1 MQNIRRKTEY
11 FQIILLFFY
20 ICVMDVTQSIQ
31 QYASYPIPHHLMAW
45 LLKEYRQPNDKIHYL
60 IKNGI
65 LQQIK
70 RGLYVAGPKI
80 TSSKPDP
87 FLVANHILGPSYVS
101 LESALSYHGLIPEKV
116 YEITSVTIKAK
127 RRFSTPL
134 GVYSYTR
141 LPLPYY
147 SYGIRSV
154 EVDRQHR
161 FLIASPEK
169 ALFDKIITTA
179 GVEFRSKASVLTYIE
194 NDLRIDI
201 DTLKNLD
208 ISIMESWISTSPKKD
223 SLSRL
228 TQTIQQQ

>member
-1 MQNIRRKTEY
+1 MQ
-11 FQIILLFFY
+11 Q
-20 ICVMDVTQSIQ
+20 V
-31 QYASYPIPHHLMAW
+31 
-45 LLKEYRQPNDKIHYL
+45 
-60 IKNGI
+60 
-65 LQQIK
+65 K

-80 TSSKPDP
+80 ASLKPDP
-87 FLVANHILGPSYVS
+87 FLLANHILGPSYVS

-134 GVYSYTR
+134 GVFSYTR

-154 EVDRQHR
+154 EVDKQHR

-169 ALFDKIITTA
+169 ALLDKIITTA
-179 GVEFRSKASVLTYIE
+179 GVEFRSKVGVLTYIE

-201 DTLKNLD
+201 DTLKNLN
-208 ISIMESWISTSPKKD
+208 ISIIESWIPTSPKKD
-223 SLSRL
+223 SLSIL
-228 TQTIQQQ
+228 TKTIRQQ

>member
-1 MQNIRRKTEY
+1 ME
-11 FQIILLFFY
+11 
-20 ICVMDVTQSIQ
+20 VTQSIQ

-45 LLKEYRQPNDKIHYL
+45 LLKEYSQPNDKIHYL
-60 IKNGI
+60 IRDGI

-87 FLVANHILGPSYVS
+87 FLIANHILGPSYVS
-101 LESALSYHGLIPEKV
+101 LESALSYYGLIPEKV

-179 GVEFRSKASVLTYIE
+179 GVEFRSKSNVLNYIE
-194 NDLRIDI
+194 KDLRIDI

-208 ISIMESWISTSPKKD
+208 ISIMESWIPTSPKKD
-223 SLSRL
+223 SLSML
-228 TQTIQQQ
+228 TQTIRQQ